1 MIEIPPCKICGQHFD
16 NIFEATDHL
25 IEDNGEEEFNPEIV
39 LPNGYRLLVGSLLRQ
54 LFDKADDPEEVR
66 NIVQLTYGTLYAA
79 ESDIGLMKKL
89 VEDAII
95 HEHMIDID
103 EELIELLDKGDGNGK
118 Q

>member
-1 MIEIPPCKICGQHFD
+1 MID
-16 NIFEATDHL
+16 
-25 IEDNGEEEFNPEIV
+25 DNGEEEFNPEIV

-66 NIVQLTYGTLYAA
+66 SIVQLTYGTLYAA

-95 HEHMIDID
+95 HEHMSEIDD
-103 EELIELLDKGDGNGK
+103 ELEELLNEGEEDGK
-118 Q
+118 H